1 MNILLVSKHLGGSA
15 CLCLNRSKVIVLATA
30 VLLALPS
37 VALYAGF
44 SMGKQDAMTEYST
57 LAVSTELERQRDEIL
72 EAKRVAEEN
81 LNALTLRLG
90 QMQAHV
96 IRLDAL
102 GQRLTRIAG
111 LDSDEFDFS
120 NPPAQGGPEEAS
132 SLALESDPVA
142 IPDFISQLD
151 ELSNQLK
158 DREEQLSV
166 LETMFINRNLDAK
179 VLPTG
184 RPITKGWISSKYG
197 VRKDPFTG
205 KPDWHKGIDLAAR
218 EGSDVISVAAG
229 VVTWAGKRY
238 GYGNLVEINHGKG
251 YVTRYG
257 HSKEV
262 LVKVGDTV
270 EKGQVVASVGSTGRS
285 TGPHVHFEVW
295 FNGKTVDPM
304 KYVRASN

>member
-15 CLCLNRSKVIVLATA
+15 CLCLNRGKVIVLTLAI
-30 VLLALPS
+30 LLALPGI
-37 VALYAGF
+37 ALYAGF
-44 SMGKQDAMTEYST
+44 HIGQRGVPADVSA
-57 LAVSTELERQRDEIL
+57 LAVSSELARQRDEIL

-120 NPPAQGGPEEAS
+120 EPPAQGGPEEAS
-132 SLALESDPVA
+132 HLGLTSESAPS
-142 IPDFISQLD
+142 PDFITQLD
-151 ELSNQLK
+151 ELSSQLK
-158 DREEQLSV
+158 DREEKLSV
-166 LETMFINRNLDAK
+166 LESVFINRNLEAK
-179 VLPTG
+179 VLPAG
-184 RPITKGWISSKYG
+184 RPITKGWISSRYG
-197 VRKDPFTG
+197 VRTDPFTG
-205 KPDWHKGIDLAAR
+205 KPAWHKGIDLAAK
-218 EGSDVISVAAG
+218 EDSDVIAVAAG

-238 GYGNLVEINHGKG
+238 GYGNLVEVKHGKG
-251 YVTRYG
+251 YTTRYG

-262 LVKVGDTV
+262 MVKVGDTV
-270 EKGQVVASVGSTGRS
+270 EKGQVIASVGSTGRS

-304 KYVRASN
+304 KYVQAAN

>member
-1 MNILLVSKHLGGSA
+1 MIAMAV
-15 CLCLNRSKVIVLATA
+15 VVFLAF
-30 VLLALPS
+30 PS
-37 VALYAGF
+37 IALYTGF
-44 SMGKQDAMTEYST
+44 QMGKQEIPLDITALSVDSE
-57 LAVSTELERQRDEIL
+57 LARQRDEIL

-111 LDSDEFDFS
+111 LDSGEFDFS
-120 NPPAQGGPEEAS
+120 NPPAQGGPDEGETSDLAS
-132 SLALESDPVA
+132 ESVAL
-142 IPDFISQLD
+142 PDFMTQLD
-151 ELSNQLK
+151 ELSAQLK
-158 DREEQLSV
+158 DREEQLNV
-166 LETMFINRNLDAK
+166 LETLFIDRNLQAR
-179 VLPTG
+179 VLPAG
-184 RPITKGWISSKYG
+184 RPVTKGWISSKFG
-197 VRKDPFTG
+197 IRTDPFSG
-205 KPDWHKGIDLAAR
+205 KPAWHKGIDLAAK
-218 EGSDVISVAAG
+218 EDSGMIAVAAG

-257 HSKEV
+257 HGKSV

-270 EKGQVVASVGSTGRS
+270 EKGQVIGTVGSTGRS

-295 FNGKTVDPM
+295 LEGKAVDPM
-304 KYVRASN
+304 KYVQAAN

>member
-15 CLCLNRSKVIVLATA
+15 CLCLNRGKLIA
-30 VLLALPS
+30 LALAVFLAIPS
-37 VALYAGF
+37 LTLYAGF
-44 SMGKQDAMTEYST
+44 RMGKQGTGVDYTT
-57 LAVSTELERQRDEIL
+57 LSVNEELARQRDDIL

-120 NPPAQGGPEEAS
+120 NPPAQGGPEEGAAGH
-132 SLALESDPVA
+132 LGETAPL
-142 IPDFISQLD
+142 PDFMTQLD
-151 ELSNQLK
+151 ELSQQLK
-158 DREEQLSV
+158 DREEQLSI
-166 LETMFINRNLDAK
+166 LETLFINRNLEAK

-184 RPITKGWISSKYG
+184 RPVTKGWISSKFG
-197 VRKDPFTG
+197 VRSDPFTG
-205 KPDWHKGIDLAAR
+205 KPDWHKGIDLAAK
-218 EGSDVISVAAG
+218 EGTEVIAVAAG

-238 GYGNLVEINHGKG
+238 GYGNLVEVNHGKG

-270 EKGQVVASVGSTGRS
+270 EKGQAIATVGSTGRS

-304 KYVRASN
+304 KYVQAAN

>member
-15 CLCLNRSKVIVLATA
+15 CLCLNRGKVIALAVA
-30 VLLALPS
+30 VFLAFPS
-37 VALYAGF
+37 IALYAGF
-44 SMGKQDAMTEYST
+44 HLGKEDAADVFAATS
-57 LAVSTELERQRDEIL
+57 VNKELERQRDEIL

-102 GQRLTRIAG
+102 GQRLTRMAG
-111 LDSDEFDFS
+111 LDSGEFDFN
-120 NPPAQGGPEEAS
+120 NPPAQGGPEEGGPVGLAS
-132 SLALESDPVA
+132 DTVAL
-142 IPDFISQLD
+142 PDFMTQLD
-151 ELSNQLK
+151 ELSHQLR

-166 LETMFINRNLDAK
+166 LEDLFITRNLQAK
-179 VLPTG
+179 VLPAG
-184 RPITKGWISSKYG
+184 RPITKGWISSKFG
-197 VRKDPFTG
+197 VRTDPFTG
-205 KPDWHKGIDLAAR
+205 KPDWHKGIDLAAK
-218 EGSDVISVAAG
+218 EGSDVIAVAAG

-251 YVTRYG
+251 YLTRYG

-270 EKGQVVASVGSTGRS
+270 EKGQVVATVGSTGRS

-295 FNGKTVDPM
+295 LNGKTVDPM
-304 KYVRASN
+304 KYVRAAN